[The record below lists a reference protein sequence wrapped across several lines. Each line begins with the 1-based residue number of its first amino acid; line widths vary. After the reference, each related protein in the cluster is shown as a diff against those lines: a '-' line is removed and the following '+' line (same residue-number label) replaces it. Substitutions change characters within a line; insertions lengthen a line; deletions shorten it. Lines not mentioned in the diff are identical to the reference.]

1 MADEQPKSTYVILPE
16 NPIKNLTVAEMY
28 DKEKYDLSTMEE
40 GDVFTMLN
48 ATRKGLTEQEVNER
62 FQKFGHNRLE
72 HKETSAIMQFLLFM
86 WNPLSWVMEAAAI
99 VAIVASN
106 GGGQPPDWE
115 DFVGIILLLLANSII
130 GFVEQRNAGNA
141 VKALMASLA
150 PEAKVKRNGEWKVID
165 AADLVPGDIISVK
178 LGDVIPA
185 DARLVAAHGG
195 VSIDQAALTGESL
208 PVNKVAGDEIFS
220 GSTCKQ
226 GEAEA
231 IVIGTGLNTFF
242 GRAAKLVG
250 SASDEIGHLQ
260 TILAKIGN
268 FCIIGIVIFL
278 VAEILVMYAGFRYEY
293 RRGINNLLVLLI
305 GGIPIA
311 MPTVLSVTLAIGAKQ
326 LSQHKAIVT
335 HITAI
340 EELAAVTILCSDKTG
355 TLTLNKLE
363 IDKPTVK
370 QYSNIEI
377 NEIIHYAAIAS
388 RTENQDAIDTC
399 ITGAYGDVKTIR
411 AGIEELEFKPFNPT
425 NKRTEITY
433 KTISDGSVHRISKGM
448 SHSILDLCTRNKT
461 PEQIKQL
468 NADVDEFA
476 LRGLRALAVAIEDV
490 PSGQVDGEGNGFE
503 LVGLLPIYDPPR
515 SDTKE
520 TIERAIALGKKYY

>member
-48 ATRKGLTEQEVNER
+48 ATRNGLTEQEVNER

-293 RRGINNLLVLLI
+293 RRGINNLGTFIEATAKFYTPLTKHLSTSRFHRNFARMLKSEGANAPRIAVDHDELRRFSLVQAHHASKLLN
-305 GGIPIA
+305 PA
-311 MPTVLSVTLAIGAKQ
+311 GA
-326 LSQHKAIVT
+326 ST
-335 HITAI
+335 NRRTTTA
-340 EELAAVTILCSDKTG
+340 V
-355 TLTLNKLE
+355 
-363 IDKPTVK
+363 
-370 QYSNIEI
+370 
-377 NEIIHYAAIAS
+377 
-388 RTENQDAIDTC
+388 
-399 ITGAYGDVKTIR
+399 
-411 AGIEELEFKPFNPT
+411 
-425 NKRTEITY
+425 
-433 KTISDGSVHRISKGM
+433 
-448 SHSILDLCTRNKT
+448 
-461 PEQIKQL
+461 
-468 NADVDEFA
+468 
-476 LRGLRALAVAIEDV
+476 
-490 PSGQVDGEGNGFE
+490 
-503 LVGLLPIYDPPR
+503 
-515 SDTKE
+515 
-520 TIERAIALGKKYY
+520 